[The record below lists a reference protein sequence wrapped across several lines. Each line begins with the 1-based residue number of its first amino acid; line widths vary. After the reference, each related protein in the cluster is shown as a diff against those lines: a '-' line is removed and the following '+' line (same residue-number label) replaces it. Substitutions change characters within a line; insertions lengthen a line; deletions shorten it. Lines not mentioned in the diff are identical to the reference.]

1 MNTQTSNKESGIRI
15 SFSISTP
22 IAILIGSLIISI
34 AILINGGIIRFK
46 GKTVA
51 GTAPTSGTTQA
62 AAVPQALPTEP
73 VIGPVEPLRAEDHV
87 RGDRNA
93 RILLFEY
100 SDLECPFC
108 KRFHPIA
115 QQIVDTYK
123 GQVAWVY
130 RHFPLDQIHR
140 KADKEAESLECANEL
155 GGEDGFWKLT
165 DKIFE
170 VTPSND
176 GLNLE
181 DLPKLA
187 GEVGLNQSAFKTCL
201 DSSKYADHV
210 EADYQGGIKAGIT
223 GTPGNILLDTKTKKT
238 KLIPG
243 ALPFEQF
250 KQTIDNMLKES

>member
-1 MNTQTSNKESGIRI
+1 MDKQSGVRI
-15 SFSISTP
+15 NLFISTP
-22 IAILIGSLIISI
+22 VAILIGSVVISI
-34 AILINGGIIRFK
+34 AILINGGIIKFK
-46 GKTVA
+46 NETVS
-51 GTAPTSGTTQA
+51 GTAPASGTTQA
-62 AAVPQALPTEP
+62 AAVPNQAPPTEAA
-73 VIGPVEPLRAEDHV
+73 VGPVEPLKAEDHV

-108 KRFHPIA
+108 KRFHPTA
-115 QQIVDTYK
+115 KQIVDEYK

-130 RHFPLDQIHR
+130 RHFPLDQIHS
-140 KADKEAESLECANEL
+140 KSDKEAEAVECAKDQ
-155 GGEDGFWKLT
+155 GGEDGFWKLV

-170 VTPSND
+170 MTPSNN
-176 GLNLE
+176 GL
-181 DLPKLA
+181 DPDSLPKLA
-187 GEVGLNQSAFKTCL
+187 ADVGLNQSTFKTCL
-201 DSSKYADHV
+201 DSGKYAAHV

-250 KQTIDNMLKES
+250 KQTIDGMLKES